1 MLLVWAGQIGYEF
14 AWSVDPLLY
23 RDEVQLMPGVTK
35 RSVYW
40 KEIRSFDDLGTR
52 VPRHLRLNAED
63 WAVLER
69 KLGAKVELH
78 QRKSIEHLAV
88 VVKAQHEL
96 SQKSVPLSE
105 LLKHI
110 KSLRRAALKYGQHIW
125 QISEPEALD
134 GLPLAVVEDR
144 YFRRRSRLATQKR
157 SPLELL
163 GLAIDGLVA
172 TSLSVE
178 KKMRESDQTIR
189 DYDWVI
195 LLGAKLRDLFSH
207 IGLPHTVRKDEG
219 NKMKPSGNLPFIDFY
234 MELLVRI
241 GLAQTRS
248 RSALAT
254 AISRHRRANARFS
267 ALARVNSHST
277 DR

>member
-1 MLLVWAGQIGYEF
+1 
-14 AWSVDPLLY
+14 
-23 RDEVQLMPGVTK
+23 MPGVTK

-40 KEIRSFDDLGTR
+40 KEIRSFDDLGRR

-69 KLGAKVELH
+69 KLGAKFELH
-78 QRKSIEHLAV
+78 QRKWIEHFAV
-88 VVKAQHEL
+88 VAKAQHEL
-96 SQKSVPLSE
+96 SQKSIPLSE

-110 KSLRRAALKYGQHIW
+110 KALRRTALKYGQHIW

-134 GLPLAVVEDR
+134 DLPLAVVENQ
-144 YFRRRSRLATQKR
+144 FFLRRSRLANKKR
-157 SPLELL
+157 SALELL

-178 KKMRESDQTIR
+178 KKMREPDQTIR
-189 DYDWVI
+189 NDDWVI
-195 LLGAKLRDLFSH
+195 LLGAKLRDLFRQ
-207 IGLPHTVRKDEG
+207 IGLPHTIRKDEG
-219 NKMKPSGNLPFIDFY
+219 KMKPPDRVPFIDFY

-241 GLAQTRS
+241 GFAQTRS

-254 AISRHRRANARFS
+254 AISRHQRTNARFS
-267 ALARVNSHST
+267 ALARVNLRS
-277 DR
+277 DL